1 MKNTKIPQSCK
12 EKMQQVVVPA
22 LKQQFGYTNIHEFPR
37 LVKVTINSGLGKGRD
52 PKFVDTIVETLR
64 KITGQQPMKTKARK
78 SIAGFKVRE
87 GMVVGVSVTLRGE
100 RMWHFVDRLANIAF
114 ARIRDFRGIP
124 ESAVD
129 LDGNFNYGFT
139 EHTAFPEI
147 PPDEV
152 ESLHGLQVTITT
164 SAKNHEEGLVLFKGL
179 GFPFVSKENK

>member
-1 MKNTKIPQSCK
+1 MQNTK
-12 EKMQQVVVPA
+12 EKMKTVVAPA
-22 LKQQFGYTNIHEFPR
+22 LKEQFGLSNVHEIPR
-37 LVKVTINSGLGKGRD
+37 ILKVTVNSGLGKGRD
-52 PKFVDTIVETLR
+52 AKFVDTIVETLR

-87 GMVVGVSVTLRGE
+87 GMVVGAAVTLRGE
-100 RMWHFVDRLANIAF
+100 RMWHFVDRLANVAF

-124 ESAVD
+124 EASVD
-129 LDGNFNYGFT
+129 KDGNFNYGFT

-164 SAKNHEEGLVLFKGL
+164 TAKNHEEGLALFKGL
-179 GFPFVSKENK
+179 GFPFVPKVQK

>member
-1 MKNTKIPQSCK
+1 MQNSK
-12 EKMQQVVVPA
+12 EKMQAVVVPA
-22 LKQQFGYTNIHEFPR
+22 LKEKFGLTNVHEIPR
-37 LVKVTINSGLGKGRD
+37 IIKVTVNAGVGKGRD
-52 PKFVDTIVETLR
+52 PKFADTIVETLR

-87 GMVVGVSVTLRGE
+87 GSIVGVTVTLRGN
-100 RMWHFVDRLANIAF
+100 RMWHFIDRLANIAF

-124 ESAVD
+124 ESSVD
-129 LDGNFNYGFT
+129 KDGNFNYGFT

-164 SAKNHEEGLVLFKGL
+164 TAKTHEEGLALFKGL
-179 GFPFVSKENK
+179 GFPFVSKVQK

>member
-1 MKNTKIPQSCK
+1 MQNTK
-12 EKMQQVVVPA
+12 EKMQTVVTPA
-22 LKQQFGYTNIHEFPR
+22 LKEKFGFSNVHEIPR
-37 LVKVTINSGLGKGRD
+37 ILKVTVNAGLGKGRD
-52 PKFVDTIVETLR
+52 PKFADTIVETLR

-87 GMVVGVSVTLRGE
+87 GQVVGATVTLRGD
-100 RMWHFVDRLANIAF
+100 RMWHFIDRLSNVAF

-124 ESAVD
+124 ESSVD
-129 LDGNFNYGFT
+129 KDGNFNYGFT

-164 SAKNHEEGLVLFKGL
+164 TAKNHEEGLALFKGL
-179 GFPFVSKENK
+179 GFPFVSKAQK

>member
-1 MKNTKIPQSCK
+1 MQTLK
-12 EKMQQVVVPA
+12 EKYTKVIAPT
-22 LKQQFGYTNIHEFPR
+22 LREQFARANVHETPSI
-37 LVKVTINSGLGKGRD
+37 VKVTINAGLGKGKD
-52 PKFVDTIVETLR
+52 AKFADIVVDTLSR
-64 KITGQQPMKTKARK
+64 ITGQAPVRTKARK

-87 GMVVGVSVTLRGE
+87 GMEVGAMVTLRGP
-100 RMWHFVDRLANIAF
+100 RMWHFLDKLSNIVF

-129 LDGNFNYGFT
+129 KQGNFNYGFT

-164 SAKNHEEGLVLFKGL
+164 TAKNHAEGLALFKGI
-179 GFPFVSKENK
+179 GFPFVSADGTRSTQ

>member
-1 MKNTKIPQSCK
+1 MQNTK
-12 EKMQQVVVPA
+12 EKMQTVVIPS
-22 LKQQFGYTNIHEFPR
+22 LKEKFGYANVHEIPHII
-37 LVKVTINSGLGKGRD
+37 KVTVNAGVGKGRD
-52 PKFVDTIVETLR
+52 PKFADTIVETLR

-87 GMVVGVSVTLRGE
+87 GMVVGVTVTLRGN
-100 RMWHFVDRLANIAF
+100 RMWHFIDRLANVAF

-124 ESAVD
+124 ESSVD
-129 LDGNFNYGFT
+129 KDGNFNYGFT

-164 SAKNHEEGLVLFKGL
+164 TAKNHEEGLALFKGL
-179 GFPFVSKENK
+179 GFPFVSKEQK

>member
-1 MKNTKIPQSCK
+1 MQNSK
-12 EKMQQVVVPA
+12 EKMQTISVPM
-22 LKQQFGYTNIHEFPR
+22 LKDKFGFKNVHESPR
-37 LVKVTINSGLGKGRD
+37 LIKVTVNAGLGKGRD
-52 PKFVDTIVETLR
+52 PKFADTIVETLR

-87 GMVVGVSVTLRGE
+87 GMVVGVTVTLRGD
-100 RMWHFVDRLANIAF
+100 RMWHFVDKLANVAF

-124 ESAVD
+124 ESSVD
-129 LDGNFNYGFT
+129 KDGNFNFGFT

-164 SAKNHEEGLVLFKGL
+164 TAKNHEEGLVLFKGL
-179 GFPFVSKENK
+179 GFPFVSKVQK

>member
-1 MKNTKIPQSCK
+1 MQNTK
-12 EKMQQVVVPA
+12 EKMQTVVAPA
-22 LKQQFGYTNIHEFPR
+22 LKQQFGFMNVHEIPSII
-37 LVKVTINSGLGKGRD
+37 KVTVNAGLGKGRD

-87 GMVVGVSVTLRGE
+87 GQIVGATVTLRGD
-100 RMWHFVDRLANIAF
+100 RMWHFLDRLSNIAF

-129 LDGNFNYGFT
+129 KDGNFNYGFT

-164 SAKNHEEGLVLFKGL
+164 SAKTHAEGLILFKGL
-179 GFPFVSKENK
+179 GFPFVTQAQK

>member
-1 MKNTKIPQSCK
+1 MQTTK
-12 EKMQQVVVPA
+12 EKMQKEVIPI
-22 LKQQFGYTNIHEFPR
+22 LKDKFGYTNMYEVPR
-37 LVKVTINSGLGKGRD
+37 LIKVTVNAGVGKGRD
-52 PKFVDTIVETLR
+52 PKFADTIVETLR

-87 GMVVGVSVTLRGE
+87 GMVVGVTVTLRGN
-100 RMWHFVDRLANIAF
+100 RMWHFIDRLANVAF

-124 ESAVD
+124 ESSVD
-129 LDGNFNYGFT
+129 RDGNFNYGFT

-164 SAKNHEEGLVLFKGL
+164 TAKNHEEGLALFKGL
-179 GFPFVSKENK
+179 GFPFVSKEQK

>member
-1 MKNTKIPQSCK
+1 MQNTK
-12 EKMQQVVVPA
+12 EKMQMVVTPA
-22 LKQQFGYTNIHEFPR
+22 LKAQFELSNVHEIPR
-37 LVKVTINSGLGKGRD
+37 IIKVTVNAGLGKGRD
-52 PKFVDTIVETLR
+52 PKFADTIVETLR

-87 GMVVGVSVTLRGE
+87 GQIVGATVTLRGN
-100 RMWHFVDRLANIAF
+100 RMWHFVDRLANVAF

-124 ESAVD
+124 ESSVD
-129 LDGNFNYGFT
+129 KDGNFNYGFT

-164 SAKNHEEGLVLFKGL
+164 TAKNHEEGLALFKGL
-179 GFPFVSKENK
+179 GFPFASKVQK